1 MVISYEI
8 FETSL
13 QQISQISYEMT
24 RPDLSV
30 YHMTIL
36 KLDFIT
42 IKRDSIPIRK
52 HIVDMDIFTDVMST
66 CQSVITRVVI

>member
-52 HIVDMDIFTDVMST
+52 RIVDMDIFTDVMST